1 MFHLDNETGVPVM
14 PNLPPVQSNTTKW
27 FTEGGNGVPPS
38 WPGSTWFNII
48 QAEILNVLAAADIT
62 PDKENLSQ
70 LSEAI
75 TTLISSDSNNFLK
88 VANNLSEIEA
98 AGPAAVAAAWN
109 HLGIGVLLTGA
120 LQKANNLSEI
130 KTAGPAAVAATLLNL
145 GLGDVAHLAQL
156 TGIVGASRNA
166 KMSIPVTL
174 ATATFTADELI
185 VQDAIGG
192 LQYKLSGFSNVINL
206 ATTGVGGMDTGTV
219 PVTGFVALYAIYN
232 PTTKT
237 SALLAVNATSATAP
251 EVCAGVMPVGYTASA
266 LVSVNPIAASKFKVS
281 QLIGRNLSFPRVVA
295 LSTTTS
301 GVATRLAIASSVP
314 RNANAIKGS
323 AQVGGG
329 TTSPGFAS
337 YQIAGDASMCGN
349 QEIRAGLPVTAGQ
362 DIVGSYSI
370 DITEQQA
377 LYYIYGTTLSA
388 PSPAVIYI
396 SGYSF

>member
-156 TGIVGASRNA
+156 TGIVGTSRNA

-174 ATATFTADELI
+174 ATATFTADELV

-232 PTTKT
+232 PTTQT
-237 SALLAVNATSATAP
+237 SALLAVNATSAVAP
-251 EVCAGVMPVGYTASA
+251 EVCVGVMPAGYTASA

-281 QLIGRNLSFPRVVA
+281 QLMGRNLSFQRVIA
-295 LSTTTS
+295 LSTTTL

-314 RNANAIKGS
+314 RNAIAIKGS

-337 YQIAGDASMCGN
+337 YQISGDASMCGN

-362 DIVGSYSI
+362 DIVGSYGI